1 MILADQIA
9 TNVNWMLIASI
20 LMSIGTVGMWMDAR
34 KARKTTLDQP
44 VDVRLVK
51 ALHEEFANKLDVQV
65 ALKLNTERHA
75 QLFRAI
81 EKVER
86 EARAEMDRRFV
97 ELARDRKETMDRL
110 NDQFTFIREN
120 ISSINTEMKLKRHL

>member
-65 ALKLNTERHA
+65 ALKSNTERHA